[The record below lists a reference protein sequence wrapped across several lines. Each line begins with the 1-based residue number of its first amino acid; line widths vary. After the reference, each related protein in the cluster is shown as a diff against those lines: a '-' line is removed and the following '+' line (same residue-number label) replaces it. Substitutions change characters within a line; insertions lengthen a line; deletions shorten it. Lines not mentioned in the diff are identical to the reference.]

1 MSRPM
6 KPPVKQPGLAEM
18 LSAKTETGPSDGDL
32 AVVER
37 LVNDGKLIAI
47 PPGGT
52 AKPRR
57 VAVAA
62 LHDGGEI
69 LLYLSRATTTV
80 GED

>member
-1 MSRPM
+1 MSRSM
-6 KPPVKQPGLAEM
+6 KPPAKPGLSER
-18 LSAKTETGPSDGDL
+18 LSAKTKTGPSDGDL

-47 PPGGT
+47 PSGGT

-69 LLYLSRATTTV
+69 LLYLSRATTAV
-80 GED
+80 SKD

>member
-1 MSRPM
+1 M
-6 KPPVKQPGLAEM
+6 KQSGLSGV
-18 LSAKTETGPSDGDL
+18 LPAKRATGAADGDM

-57 VAVAA
+57 VAVAVSHA
-62 LHDGGEI
+62 GGDI

-80 GED
+80 TKR

>member
-1 MSRPM
+1 LFETPLAKSRR
-6 KPPVKQPGLAEM
+6 GTS
-18 LSAKTETGPSDGDL
+18 LSGDDL

-69 LLYLSRATTTV
+69 LLYLSRATMAIT
-80 GED
+80 EP

>member
-1 MSRPM
+1 M
-6 KPPVKQPGLAEM
+6 KTLVQQPGMVEM
-18 LSAKTETGPSDGDL
+18 LSAKTKTGPSDGDL
-32 AVVER
+32 AIVGR
-37 LVNDGKLIAI
+37 LVNDGRLIAI

-69 LLYLSRATTTV
+69 LLYLSRATTAISK
-80 GED
+80 D